1 MNAKQKRTRDEW
13 RQIVSEWEASGLSAD
28 DFAGANG
35 LGSSSLYTWR
45 ARFRDTATT
54 RAEAQATEGD
64 RNGGGRTVRF
74 TPVHVAQSSRG
85 HVGGR
90 IEIVTRG
97 GVLVRVHGEVASAA
111 LRAVLAAADQC

>member
-1 MNAKQKRTRDEW
+1 
-13 RQIVSEWEASGLSAD
+13 LSAD
-28 DFAGANG
+28 DFAEANG

-45 ARFRDTATT
+45 TRFRDTATT

-64 RNGGGRTVRF
+64 RNAVCRTVRF

-85 HVGGR
+85 HVDSR

-111 LRAVLAAADQC
+111 LRVMLATADQC